1 MAASDSPTGSARYVF
16 RVRFRLDPTMAAV
29 SVDPATFETKL
40 YREADPP
47 GEAGWRFFRDHC
59 WRGEVGDER
68 YMRSVAEDALG
79 VSVESISFREL
90 QTDRAYL
97 EALRAAIG
105 NELDAFKAE
114 TVDEALGKYL
124 GSSIHVRPRDEG

>member
-1 MAASDSPTGSARYVF
+1 MDRSDTTTGSARYVF
-16 RVRFRLDPTMAAV
+16 RVRFRLEPTMTAV

-40 YREADPP
+40 YREAEPP
-47 GEAGWRFFRDHC
+47 GQAGWLFFRDHC
-59 WRGEVGDER
+59 WRGEVGDEA

-105 NELDAFKAE
+105 NELDTFNAE
-114 TVDEALGKYL
+114 TVDEALGKYF
-124 GSSIHVRPRDEG
+124 GSSIHVRAREEG